1 MDVSVSGR
9 NVQVSDQVRAAAED
23 KIGKLDRFLRGLDR
37 AEVHFFEE
45 KNPRIEERDICEVT
59 LEGHGHHVR
68 CKVSGVDELQALD
81 RAVDKLEHQ
90 LHKLKTKMK
99 RYDKHAKNGHGV
111 VATVPAEAMAVLT
124 DPITADEE
132 VAAELGYRIVKVKHV
147 DVVDMTPSDAALQMD
162 LVNHPF
168 YFFTDRQTG
177 KPAVVYRRED
187 GDVGMLIS
195 QD

>member
-9 NVQVSDQVRAAAED
+9 NVEVSDQLRSMTEE

-37 AEVHFFEE
+37 AEVHFIEE

-68 CKVSGVDELQALD
+68 CKVRGVDEQQALD

-90 LHKLKTKMK
+90 LHKLKTKKK
-99 RYDKHAKNGHGV
+99 RYDKHAKSGHGIEE
-111 VATVPAEAMAVLT
+111 PEAMPVLD
-124 DPITADEE
+124 DPEVADEE
-132 VAAELGYRIVKVKHV
+132 VAQELGYHIVKVKHI
-147 DVVDMTPSDAALQMD
+147 DVVDMNPSDAALQMD
-162 LVNHPF
+162 LLNHPF
-168 YFFTDRQTG
+168 YFFTDRKTG
-177 KPAVVYRRED
+177 KPAVVYQRED
-187 GDVGMLIS
+187 GDVGLLIS